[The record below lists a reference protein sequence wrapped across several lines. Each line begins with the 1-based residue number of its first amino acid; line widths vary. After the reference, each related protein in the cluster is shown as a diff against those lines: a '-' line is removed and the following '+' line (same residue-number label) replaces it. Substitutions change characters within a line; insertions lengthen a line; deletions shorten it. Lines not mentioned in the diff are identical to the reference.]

1 MAQFVRRGTRASR
14 RSCREGQ
21 ARRGAA
27 AERRRLSPAL
37 CLAVHLVRWGL
48 EIASYFSGV
57 ARVAC
62 CRFTGG
68 ERAGHRPFER
78 VALAERPA
86 VGGARGGP
94 EEPGRE
100 QGSPAQALGTNS
112 SH

>member
-48 EIASYFSGV
+48 EIASYLSGV

-68 ERAGHRPFER
+68 ERAWPQTLRKGRI
-78 VALAERPA
+78 
-86 VGGARGGP
+86 
-94 EEPGRE
+94 GRE
-100 QGSPAQALGTNS
+100 TGGGRGTGRA
-112 SH
+112 